1 MVKRKTWIWRL
12 LIAIAAIWLLLIALF
27 WLFGPG
33 LIRSQAELEA
43 GKVLGRVVQIEKVNL
58 APWRLAAEI
67 HGLRIKSADGQQD
80 AVWVERLYA
89 NTSIASVWRLAPVVE
104 QVSVEGL
111 TLKVARVADG
121 QYDFDDVLATLA
133 KRPKSDEPARFALY
147 NLSLKGGAIDF
158 DDRPVGKRHEI
169 RDLAIGLPFLS
180 TLVTDVKVE
189 VEPRLAF
196 KLNGSSFDTAA
207 DGTPF
212 AQTRAG
218 IASIKFT
225 GLNLAPYLAYLPAG
239 LPLRLS
245 SAVLGADLKIAFA
258 QPASAPAQLKVSG
271 TLVAADV
278 AVQGPSSVAQEPAW
292 LAWQQISIGL
302 KDVQPLS
309 RQADF
314 SDITLLGAELWV
326 ERGTDGRLNWQ
337 RLAATPA
344 KASTARAKP
353 AAALVPWRV
362 GVDKFQMVD
371 AAVRFSDRA
380 VTGKPFQAAL
390 LGTNMTAG
398 PLRWVGQMAADVPVQ
413 ASANLGLGAQ
423 TASQAQLN
431 LAGTVGDQ
439 AAQLSLQLR
448 NLAVAPLQPYW
459 ADQVAARVQ
468 GSISAEA
475 SLTWVAGKG
484 GATPSLVVN
493 ATELAF
499 SNWALTQVASG
510 GSATASVPSAPFAQL
525 GTARAAFRVDASARR
540 VDVSQL
546 TVDKPALRLWRDVQG
561 VWLPGLLAPR
571 SSQTAVAG
579 ASASAPSSSLGAMP
593 VAATG
598 APVTDAKSAPWA
610 VRVADVQVT
619 NGLLSWRDAA
629 VARGPT
635 LPAVA
640 PAAATNP
647 ATAVPSPRAAEV
659 EISRIRFA
667 ARGLASDQAVN
678 APVQFAAVVGGPA
691 RGGAGR
697 VTRSEPEAG
706 QTATGAVTA
715 GSPDEAPGQVAWRG
729 NLMWKPGFNSPAAR
743 GALTVRQLP
752 LARFERYSRAY
763 TNIDLLRGELN
774 FKGDMAFAM
783 PAPGLP
789 DLQVKGDLNLADLQ
803 ANSVV
808 PAEPLLT
815 WQSFAVT
822 GLSVAVKAGALE
834 SVDVR
839 ETSLTDFFAR
849 LIVTPEGRFN
859 LQDLLK
865 KPDASVVSGTG
876 TATTSAAAAGPGAKP
891 APRITVG
898 ASSLVNGRVNF
909 SDRFVRPN
917 YSASLSELTGR
928 VGAFS
933 SVKAASGEVQMA
945 DVELRGKAEGT
956 ALLDIRGKINPAVS
970 PLALDIKGKVT
981 DLELAPLTPYA
992 AKYAGYA
999 IERGKLSVDVSYKIE
1014 PDGKLTANNNV
1025 VLNQLTFGERIESP
1039 TATKLPVLFAVAL
1052 LKDRN
1057 GVIDVNLPISGS
1069 LNDPQFSIGG
1079 IVWRIIGNL
1088 IVRAITAPFSL
1099 LSAAFGGAGGDDL
1112 SFVEFAPGTTALAS
1126 SGRTRLDS
1134 VAKALADRPS
1144 LKLTVTGQAD
1154 PADERDAA
1162 KKLKLDQ
1169 LVLAEKR
1176 RELARDGSVS
1186 GTTTVTVE
1194 AAELERY
1201 TRAAYRRM
1209 DFAGKPRNLVGLL
1222 RDLPLNEM
1230 NALMLANIQVT
1241 QDDMRALAL
1250 QRGVAVRD
1258 YLLGKG
1264 VPNERMFLANPRLRA
1279 SGGDADNAPAGA
1291 PTVNSA
1297 ASPATSTPEPARWT
1311 PRVQLSLGA

>member
-1 MVKRKTWIWRL
+1 M
-12 LIAIAAIWLLLIALF
+12 WLLMVALI

-33 LIRSQAELEA
+33 VVRSQLEKEA
-43 GKVLGRVVQIEKVNL
+43 TKAIGRTVQIDKVNL
-58 APWRLAAEI
+58 SPWSLEAEML
-67 HGLRIKSADGQQD
+67 GLRVKAADGQTD
-80 AVWVERLYA
+80 ALSVRRAYA
-89 NTSIASVWRLAPVVE
+89 NASVESVWRLAPVVE
-104 QVSVEGL
+104 QIVVEGL
-111 TLKVARVADG
+111 SLRVARLADG
-121 QYDFDDVLATLA
+121 RYDVDDVFEILA
-133 KRPKSDEPARFALY
+133 KRPKSEKPARFALY
-147 NLSLKGGAIDF
+147 NLSLQRASIDF
-158 DDRPVGKRHEI
+158 DDRPAGKRHEV
-169 RDLAIGLPFLS
+169 RDLTIGVPFLS
-180 TLVTDVKVE
+180 TLSAHVKVD
-189 VEPRLAF
+189 VAPRLAF
-196 KLNGSSFDTAA
+196 KLNGSAFDTAA
-207 DGTPF
+207 EGTPF

-218 IASIKFT
+218 VATLKFS
-225 GLNLAPYLAYLPAG
+225 GLNLSPYLPYLPER
-239 LPLRLS
+239 LPLRLV
-245 SAVLGADLKIAFA
+245 SAVLGADLKLEFA
-258 QPASAPAQLKVSG
+258 QPESAPAQLKFSG
-271 TLVAADV
+271 RVMAADV
-278 AVQGPSSVAQEPAW
+278 ALLPAKAAQAGSVGVAGIGVAANGSPW
-292 LAWQQISIGL
+292 LAWEQLSVGL
-302 KDVQPLS
+302 KDVQPLV

-314 SDITLLGAELWV
+314 ADVSLRGARIWV
-326 ERGTDGRLNWQ
+326 ERGANGQLNWQ
-337 RLAATPA
+337 RLAAAQARPA
-344 KASTARAKP
+344 GPSP
-353 AAALVPWRV
+353 AAAAQPGASVPPWRV
-362 GVDKFQMVD
+362 GLDKLQVLD
-371 AAVRFSDRA
+371 AAIRFSDA
-380 VTGKPFQAAL
+380 TVPGKPFQAAL
-390 LGTNMTAG
+390 LDTQVSAG
-398 PLRWVGQMAADVPVQ
+398 PVRWAGQIDVDVPLE
-413 ASANLGLGAQ
+413 ATTHLALGGQ
-423 TASQAQLN
+423 TTSLAQLN
-431 LAGTVGDQ
+431 ATGLLTDQRAQVG
-439 AAQLSLQLR
+439 LQLR
-448 NLAVAPLQPYW
+448 DLSVAALQPYW
-459 ADQVAARVQ
+459 ADRLAARVQ
-468 GSISAEA
+468 GSVRADMSVTWA
-475 SLTWVAGKG
+475 SGR
-484 GATPSLVVN
+484 GASTPSLVVSAN
-493 ATELAF
+493 ELLL
-499 SNWALTQVASG
+499 SNWAVTQIAVGTATT
-510 GSATASVPSAPFAQL
+510 SAALPQTSSVAQL
-525 GTARAAFRVDASARR
+525 GSAKAAFRIDVPMRR
-540 VDVSQL
+540 LEVAQL
-546 TVDKPALRLWRDVQG
+546 VVDKPVLRLWRDAQG
-561 VWLPGLLAPR
+561 ALWPGLLTTPV
-571 SSQTAVAG
+571 TAVEAR
-579 ASASAPSSSLGAMP
+579 SAPAD
-593 VAATG
+593 
-598 APVTDAKSAPWA
+598 APAKPAPWA
-610 VRVADVQVT
+610 VRLADVQVS
-619 NGLLSWRDAA
+619 NGLLNWRDAA
-629 VARGPT
+629 AARSVTMPA
-635 LPAVA
+635 PSVAVA
-640 PAAATNP
+640 GAGA
-647 ATAVPSPRAAEV
+647 SPRAAELEV
-659 EISRIRFA
+659 SRIRLS
-667 ARGLASDQAVN
+667 ARSLATDQLVD
-678 APVQFAAVVGGPA
+678 APVQFSAVVGGARQPGPRNDRDPA
-691 RGGAGR
+691 R
-697 VTRSEPEAG
+697 
-706 QTATGAVTA
+706 TATVAALNGNAE
-715 GSPDEAPGQVAWRG
+715 EAPGQVAWRG
-729 NLMWKPGFNSPAAR
+729 NLGWKPGLESPSAR

-763 TNIDLLRGELN
+763 SNVDLLRGQLN
-774 FKGDMAFAM
+774 FKGDVVFAL
-783 PAPGLP
+783 PAPGAP
-789 DLQVKGDLNLADLQ
+789 DLQIKGDLNLADLQ

-815 WQSFAVT
+815 WQSLAVN
-822 GLSVAVKAGALE
+822 GLAVSVKAGALE

-839 ETSLTDFFAR
+839 DTSLTDFFAR

-865 KPDASVVSGTG
+865 KPAESATAVTG
-876 TATTSAAAAGPGAKP
+876 TATAAVSIPGRASASATASPTVAVTTATTARP

-933 SVKAASGEVQMA
+933 SVKATGPDGRTGELQMA

-956 ALLDIRGKINPAVS
+956 ALLDIRGKINPAAS

-1099 LSAAFGGAGGDDL
+1099 LSAAFGGGGEDL
-1112 SFVEFAPGTTALAS
+1112 SFVEFAPGSTELAA

-1134 VAKALADRPS
+1134 VAKALADRPA

-1169 LVLAEKR
+1169 LVVAEKR

-1186 GTTTVTVE
+1186 GTATVTVE
-1194 AAELERY
+1194 PAELERY

-1264 VPNERMFLANPRLRA
+1264 VPSERMFLANPRLRGSA
-1279 SGGDADNAPAGA
+1279 GDADNASAPAAAAA
-1291 PTVNSA
+1291 PGVPPA
-1297 ASPATSTPEPARWT
+1297 ATPPDGARWT